1 MYWSK
6 YNIVFKS
13 HHGDFI
19 YNTYTNNLMKIDT
32 PLLSC
37 LDKIK
42 NGDLSCLTE
51 EEVLTLKN
59 NMILVEND
67 ANIYRSIKLQRSMS
81 RLDTSY
87 LTLTIAPTTACNF
100 KCIYCYESGIAPLST
115 SAQPELLEETVAFVK
130 LFKNT
135 KYLRVTWY
143 GGEPLLQFDYIEKL
157 SHKLMSLI
165 DNYQAHMVTNAY
177 LLDKEKSQKLKELKI
192 SAIQV
197 TIDGLED
204 VHNSRRPHKQ
214 HNDSFQRIIQNL
226 DDLFTIYPEISM
238 GFRINVDKSNESE
251 YHRIYEYLKE
261 RYGKYNINIHPGY
274 VTDEFST
281 ETNNCCFEMD
291 EVNKFILAQY
301 DNHNIPISLYPRPLF
316 GECSAR
322 HITSFVIGPKG
333 ELYKCWNDIGIKN
346 KTIGTVKELSLS
358 HELLLKYLLENDPLS
373 NTDCENCFCFPIC
386 EGGCPYKRIYQKDS
400 LNSFCNAKREGIV
413 DKLKR
418 YIDYK
423 YKSTIMK

>member
-1 MYWSK
+1 
-6 YNIVFKS
+6 
-13 HHGDFI
+13 
-19 YNTYTNNLMKIDT
+19 
-32 PLLSC
+32 
-37 LDKIK
+37 
-42 NGDLSCLTE
+42 
-51 EEVLTLKN
+51 
-59 NMILVEND
+59 
-67 ANIYRSIKLQRSMS
+67 
-81 RLDTSY
+81 
-87 LTLTIAPTTACNF
+87 
-100 KCIYCYESGIAPLST
+100 
-115 SAQPELLEETVAFVK
+115 
-130 LFKNT
+130 
-135 KYLRVTWY
+135 
-143 GGEPLLQFDYIEKL
+143 
-157 SHKLMSLI
+157 
-165 DNYQAHMVTNAY
+165 
-177 LLDKEKSQKLKELKI
+177 
-192 SAIQV
+192 
-197 TIDGLED
+197 
-204 VHNSRRPHKQ
+204 
-214 HNDSFQRIIQNL
+214 
-226 DDLFTIYPEISM
+226 M

-251 YHRIYEYLKE
+251 YHRIYGYLKE

-274 VTDEFST
+274 VTDDFST
-281 ETNNCCFEMD
+281 EKNNCCFEMD

-301 DNHNIPISLYPRPLF
+301 DSHNIPISLYPRPLF

-400 LNSFCNAKREGIV
+400 LNSFCNAKREGLV

>member
-115 SAQPELLEETVAFVK
+115 NAQPELLEETVAFVK